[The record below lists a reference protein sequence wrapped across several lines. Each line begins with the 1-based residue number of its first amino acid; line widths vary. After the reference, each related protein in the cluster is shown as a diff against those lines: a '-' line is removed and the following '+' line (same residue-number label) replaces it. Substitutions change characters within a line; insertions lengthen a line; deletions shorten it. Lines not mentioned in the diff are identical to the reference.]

1 MIKDIKYGGYTAQPS
16 DYECQDGDL
25 ASSINLINEDG
36 ALHPVA
42 QPKVLKQ
49 LSAQDKVAFI
59 HKTSSFTHYIIYN
72 SPYITYTV

>member
-59 HKTSSFTHYIIYN
+59 HKTSSFTPPGSSAHP
-72 SPYITYTV
+72 SRH